1 MYSLMHV
8 FPNIY
13 PPIRSFIEIMVDKG
27 VLSCYKHTNQ
37 VGSFIRR
44 RLWNAVCG
52 EQKYDDV
59 LVHSLWDAYVLSHTH
74 LSSPT
79 IHSAGRADGLS
90 RYFYFEGDNVISFFL
105 RLIRHNFRFGRM

>member
-1 MYSLMHV
+1 MIAS
-8 FPNIY
+8 
-13 PPIRSFIEIMVDKG
+13 PIRSFIEIKVDKG
-27 VLSCYKHTNQ
+27 ILSCYKHTNQ

-52 EQKYDDV
+52 EQMDDDV
-59 LVHSLWDAYVLSHTH
+59 LVHALGDAYVLYCTH